1 MAASRALM
9 GGDWRQA
16 YEHVESL
23 TVWSLLAGK
32 EDRLNLMRNKLQ
44 ECGLRTY
51 LFASG
56 SYYQSLS
63 LEQLCQM
70 FELPEERV
78 RCSETDLLLP
88 SPLPLSRGVWV
99 IMWCRTGMRMAVGAI
114 TCWTC
119 RCHHIKILSSH
130 PVSEMTGG
138 LEKLQVL
145 QCDLQGPHLNGLFNR

>member
-16 YEHVESL
+16 YEHVASL
-23 TVWSLLAGK
+23 TVWSLLSGK
-32 EDRLNLMRNKLQ
+32 HDPKALMRTKLQ
-44 ECGLRTY
+44 ECGLQTY

-78 RCSETDLLLP
+78 SWALVLLSQTPPPSPPARGGLLL
-88 SPLPLSRGVWV
+88 SWRILPL
-99 IMWCRTGMRMAVGAI
+99 
-114 TCWTC
+114 
-119 RCHHIKILSSH
+119 
-130 PVSEMTGG
+130 
-138 LEKLQVL
+138 
-145 QCDLQGPHLNGLFNR
+145 